1 MDPREGDTDALL
13 ERARSGDDSACQQ
26 LLTRHRPRLRRMIAV
41 HLDNRL
47 AARVDPSDVVQEA
60 LTDAARKLSD
70 YLRRRPLPFYPWLR
84 QLAWERL
91 VKVHRRHLHA
101 QKRAATREAE
111 PAPGLSSA
119 SADELG
125 RRLLAA
131 GPSPSKQLARKEL
144 QARVQ
149 AALGQLPDQD
159 RQVIVMRYLE
169 QLTIAEIAAVLGVT
183 ESAAKSRHF
192 RALERLRTL
201 LANEISG
208 ASS

>member
-1 MDPREGDTDALL
+1 MNPRETDTDALI
-13 ERARSGDDSACQQ
+13 ERAQSGDDSACQQ
-26 LLTRHRPRLRRMIAV
+26 LLIRHRPRLRRMIAV

-47 AARVDPSDVVQEA
+47 AARLDPSDVVQEA
-60 LTDAARKLSD
+60 LTDAARKLAD
-70 YLRRRPLPFYPWLR
+70 YLQRQPLPFYPWLR

-111 PAPGLSSA
+111 AAPGLSGA

-125 RRLLAA
+125 RRLLAG

-149 AALGQLPDQD
+149 AALGRLPDPD
-159 RQVIVMRYLE
+159 REVVILRYLE
-169 QLTIAEIAAVLGVT
+169 QLTTAEIAAVLGIT

-192 RALERLRTL
+192 RALERLRVL
-201 LANEISG
+201 LGNEISG